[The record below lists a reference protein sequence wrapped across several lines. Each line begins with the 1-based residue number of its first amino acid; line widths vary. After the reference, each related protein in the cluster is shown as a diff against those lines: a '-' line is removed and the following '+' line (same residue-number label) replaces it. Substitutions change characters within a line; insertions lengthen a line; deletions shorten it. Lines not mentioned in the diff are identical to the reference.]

1 MSWARMLLLGDV
13 GQQLSIGD
21 IEDDVAQLR
30 ARLRV
35 RSRAQHTTD
44 QTQDDALLT
53 LRRELTDLKLV
64 VGELTRLLVASGT
77 LPPEAIERLVRGV
90 DAGDVAE

>member
-21 IEDDVAQLR
+21 IEDDVGRLR
-30 ARLRV
+30 ARLRA
-35 RSRAQHTTD
+35 RSHAQHTTD
-44 QTQDDALLT
+44 QTQDDALLS

-90 DAGDVAE
+90 DAGDAAE

>member
-21 IEDDVAQLR
+21 IEDDVGRLR
-30 ARLRV
+30 ARL
-35 RSRAQHTTD
+35 RAQHTTD
-44 QTQDDALLT
+44 QTQDDALLS